1 MAESLWLLVVLGGPV
16 IMGLFFFYALMRRR
30 KRAEQAQR
38 TRGEEVTKELYR
50 KDATEGDRTRPPE
63 Y

>member
-1 MAESLWLLVVLGGPV
+1 MAESLWLLVVFGGPV

-30 KRAEQAQR
+30 NRTERAER
-38 TRGEEVTKELYR
+38 PHGEQVTKEMYR
-50 KDATEGDRTRPPE
+50 KDATEGDRTKPPE

>member
-38 TRGEEVTKELYR
+38 PRGEEVTKELYR